1 MGQTTSRNYPDQPNI
16 VDGTFTFT
24 PPEPPVQ
31 QASAVPG
38 EAEVNRQNFNAMRKK
53 QIKNLFKKMESN
65 LEMYMLYDN
74 YDSKNEVILIDLK
87 KKATN
92 QTQEL
97 KTILESRD
105 KLMAEFQT
113 KRDNTDLYKSKDSNT
128 EIINTLLFLVLLGT
142 IVFIIYKIYT
152 YPVDS
157 SNNNN
162 GIDLNKLLDLE
173 SNDLNNLSE
182 NDLNN
187 LEKAFDAK
195 INQLETSINNVS
207 TSNKSN
213 NASTN
218 NSLKNS
224 INISSNN
231 SVNNITNSNIKK
243 RNKLTLN

>member
-1 MGQTTSRNYPDQPNI
+1 MGQSSSKSYPLQPNI
-16 VDGTFTFT
+16 IDGGSYSYT
-24 PPEPPVQ
+24 PPEPPAQV
-31 QASAVPG
+31 SAVPG
-38 EAEVNRQNFNAMRKK
+38 AMDVNRQNFLALREK
-53 QIKNLFKKMESN
+53 QITTLFKKMKSN

-74 YDSKNEVILIDLK
+74 YDSKNKVILVDLK

-92 QTQEL
+92 QEAEL
-97 KTILESRD
+97 KKILESRD
-105 KLMAEFQT
+105 KLMAEFQS
-113 KRDNTDLYKSKDSNT
+113 KRDNTELYKSKDSRT
-128 EIINTLLFLVLLGT
+128 EILNKILFLILIGT

-152 YPVDS
+152 YPLDA

-162 GIDLNKLLDLE
+162 EIDLNKLLDLE
-173 SNDLNNLSE
+173 STDLNNLSE

-195 INQLETSINNVS
+195 INQLETSINNS
-207 TSNKSN
+207 SASNNSNKS
-213 NASTN
+213 

-224 INISSNN
+224 INNSSTNN